1 MPFSELTDL
10 QSAISDAC
18 EQVRNAPDDY
28 GVVSEILHA
37 FIMRA
42 WDLPPT
48 AKEDLALGLAGEETD
63 AETYLRIR
71 DHKRKS
77 RRGEE

>member
-10 QSAISDAC
+10 QSAIYDAR
-18 EQVRNAPDDY
+18 EQVRNASAYYD
-28 GVVSEILHA
+28 VLVLHA

-48 AKEDLALGLAGEETD
+48 AADDLLRGLSGLETEI
-63 AETYLRIR
+63 ETYLRVR